1 MSLEEFK
8 NWAVSQGSVAK
19 FTDGNYLG
27 ECVSLVNQYL
37 GRVYGIRAGAWG
49 HAKDWATSAN
59 VAQHFDRVGSPQ
71 AGDIGVSGATSTN
84 PYGHIWIYLSPTQ
97 VLEQNGR
104 VARRVSINA
113 SIQKPIAILRRKGTP
128 QGDNMAEKTNLDT
141 SKILTNGVLRRDTQV
156 VHSGKTDAD
165 LIANHVGKD
174 LTNGYIMSLWL
185 SPEAQAG
192 VAYEAQLKNFYNKY
206 SKLVGELE
214 SRPTK
219 AQLEEV
225 ATKLQAESAKVAKA
239 EQALKA
245 EQAKKS
251 EDTVLLDEAGS
262 WFTKLF
268 NRLFKRS

>member
-19 FTDGNYLG
+19 FTDGNYIG

-49 HAKDWATSAN
+49 HAKDWATSAS
-59 VAQHFDRVGSPQ
+59 VAQHFDKVSSPQ
-71 AGDIGVSGATSTN
+71 AGDIGVGPGTIIN
-84 PYGHIWIYLSPTQ
+84 PYGHIWIYLDPVTA
-97 VLEQNGR
+97 LEQNGR

-113 SIQKPIAILRRKGTP
+113 PIQKPIAILRRKGTP
-128 QGDNMAEKTNLDT
+128 QGDNMANPTMTTLRIAHSEIGGWDLQKSHNGSLDALFQGAAGN
-141 SKILTNGVLRRDTQV
+141 KEVNQFIYEQ
-156 VHSGKTDAD
+156 
-165 LIANHVGKD
+165 
-174 LTNGYIMSLWL
+174 W
-185 SPEAQAG
+185 QAG
-192 VAYEAQLKNFYNKY
+192 TPYREVKQRQADFYNKY
-206 SKLVGELE
+206 NKLVGELE
-214 SRPTK
+214 ARPTK

-225 ATKLQAESAKVAKA
+225 ATKLAVESAKVAKA
-239 EQALKA
+239 EEALKA